1 MNQCINI
8 NQQLSRMSK
17 NIADELQSK
26 TACNVVSSCFANNIM
41 VYYVFMD
48 LKGLPSNTDYRIVS
62 VNNVEHI
69 NNLNVYVNYLLD
81 CLNANIYVQAN
92 ICSIS
97 KIIYNITDGYEGVDI
112 NFEIL
117 DDTFNRGDKQMF
129 FINEKIS
136 MKPSLEKNTVLILD
150 NDLGNVLI
158 NFNTNIYTIKEVA

>member
-81 CLNANIYVQAN
+81 CLNANIYVQA
-92 ICSIS
+92 
-97 KIIYNITDGYEGVDI
+97 
-112 NFEIL
+112 
-117 DDTFNRGDKQMF
+117 
-129 FINEKIS
+129 
-136 MKPSLEKNTVLILD
+136 
-150 NDLGNVLI
+150 
-158 NFNTNIYTIKEVA
+158 

>member
-1 MNQCINI
+1 MNQCIET
-8 NQQLSRMSK
+8 QQLSRMSEK
-17 NIADELQSK
+17 VSKELEVK
-26 TACNVVSSCFANNIM
+26 TGCNVVSSCFANNIM

-48 LKGLPSNTDYRIVS
+48 LKGLPSNTDYRIVI
-62 VNNVEHI
+62 VDIVEYI
-69 NNLNVYVNYLLD
+69 KNLNIYVNYLLD

-92 ICSIS
+92 ICSMS
-97 KIIYNITDGYEGVDI
+97 KIIYNITNGYEGFDI

-117 DDTFNRGDKQMF
+117 DDIFNRGDNQMF

-136 MKPSLEKNTVLILD
+136 MKPSLEKKTLLILD